1 MAQIPGI
8 QYTFDTQ
15 INSLLQIGDNAYFLS
30 FVDPNMTGIN
40 VIQTETENGS
50 ADGISLGKVVEIGTG
65 FIKCDNQL
73 SQGQLDFINIT
84 PGFVVF
90 EKNAKVNESGLKG
103 YYADVELRNF
113 SNKKAELFYVNSEV
127 TYSSK

>member
-1 MAQIPGI
+1 MLDMCMSPQTVKSCIIP
-8 QYTFDTQ
+8 YFSASFSTFLIKSF
-15 INSLLQIGDNAYFLS
+15 INSLLS
-30 FVDPNMTGIN
+30 F
-40 VIQTETENGS
+40 
-50 ADGISLGKVVEIGTG
+50 SLYSG
-65 FIKCDNQL
+65 
-73 SQGQLDFINIT
+73 LDFINIT